1 MQERQRLE
9 DMIGAIRGFDQTLED
24 SVELIA
30 MGEEE
35 DDQET
40 IADAEKAE
48 IADDALALI
57 PRAAEGSARETRL
70 RPKSGEGFDAHYIR
84 ERVLNYRPSEHFLML
99 TVAV

>member
-40 IADAEKAE
+40 IADAEKAIRDIQE
-48 IADDALALI
+48 AIDKRSVEALD
-57 PRAAEGSARETRL
+57 R
-70 RPKSGEGFDAHYIR
+70 KS
-84 ERVLNYRPSEHFLML
+84 V
-99 TVAV
+99 V